1 MVSLSTTRRN
11 SGVASLVAHGYCAEH
26 ADTAIARAAF
36 LEPPGSAK
44 QEREYPTQH
53 PGAACHR
60 AFSCRGN
67 VTSALQKRPHTGDR
81 FVLSRTPASH

>member
-11 SGVASLVAHGYCAEH
+11 SGVASLAAHGYCAEH
-26 ADTAIARAAF
+26 ADAAIARAAF

-53 PGAACHR
+53 PVGGLPPGFLMSWQR
-60 AFSCRGN
+60 NFG
-67 VTSALQKRPHTGDR
+67 
-81 FVLSRTPASH
+81 TPETTTYW